1 MHGFIVLSSTH
12 IQGWDTQFLRIVFGY
27 QCGVHASTRYSP
39 YMVLIGR
46 NPKLIVDNNLNG
58 LCDVVDEHVGSKEMA
73 KYMIQKM

>member
-1 MHGFIVLSSTH
+1 
-12 IQGWDTQFLRIVFGY
+12 
-27 QCGVHASTRYSP
+27 
-39 YMVLIGR
+39 MVLIGR